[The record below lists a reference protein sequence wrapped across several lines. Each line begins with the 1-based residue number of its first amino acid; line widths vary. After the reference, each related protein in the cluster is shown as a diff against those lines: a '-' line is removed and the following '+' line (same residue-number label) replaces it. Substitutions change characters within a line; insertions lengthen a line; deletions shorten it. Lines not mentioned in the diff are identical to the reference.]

1 MSFLETYGKEI
12 VALLIPLI
20 TYILNNFFK
29 AKAKLLWA
37 NPHTFTFLVPEP
49 GVSKEG
55 QQIYPTQTVHTM
67 SHMIKN
73 DGRET
78 ATNVELLFNW
88 KPQFINVWP
97 PRHYREQTAS
107 DSRYTLIFD
116 SLTPGETIGCELLA
130 INKDLPS
137 LLIVRC
143 DQCVAKTIV
152 MYPQPVIK
160 NWQRRIGIILSFAGF
175 ALFIYLTIVLLQF
188 LVLKTPFGH

>member
-1 MSFLETYGKEI
+1 MNFLETYGKEI

-20 TYILNNFFK
+20 TYALNTFFK
-29 AKAKLLWA
+29 AKARLLWA
-37 NPHTFTFLVPEP
+37 SPHTFTFLVPEP
-49 GVSKEG
+49 LVDKDGKQTS
-55 QQIYPTQTVHTM
+55 PTQTVHTI

-73 DGRET
+73 DGKET

-97 PRHYREQTAS
+97 PRHFNERIEL
-107 DSRYTLIFD
+107 DGRYTLLFK
-116 SLTPGETIGCELLA
+116 SLIPNENLGCELLA
-130 INKDLPS
+130 VNNDLPS

-143 DQCVAKTIV
+143 DQCVAQTIT

-160 NWQRRIGIILSFAGF
+160 NWQRRIGIVLALAGF
-175 ALFIYLTIVLLQF
+175 ALVVYLTIVLLQF